1 MLIFY
6 AVDLLVPMNMT
17 GNTILI
23 TGGTSGIGLGLAQ
36 QFQDEGNTVIIAG
49 RRRALLDSISANN
62 PGIFG
67 LPLDVD
73 DPVSIKE
80 LRDTVLRDYPE
91 LNVLITAAG
100 IMRPENLLDPAHLS
114 TAEATISSNLLGP
127 IRTITALTPL
137 LVGKPDAT
145 IITVSSGLAFVPLTA
160 TPTYNATKAGIH
172 AYSEVLRQQLS
183 PAGIQ
188 VLELIPPA
196 VRTALM
202 GSEEAEN
209 AMPLAEFLSEVMAS
223 LREDP
228 EAKEILV
235 ENVKP
240 LRFAAAHG
248 TYDKIFALLADR

>member
-1 MLIFY
+1 
-6 AVDLLVPMNMT
+6 MNMT

-36 QFQDEGNTVIIAG
+36 RFQDEGNTVIIAG
-49 RRRALLDSISANN
+49 RRRALLESISANN

-73 DPVSIKE
+73 DPASINA

-100 IMRPENLLDPAHLS
+100 IMHPENLLDPAHLS

-127 IRTITALTPL
+127 IRTITALAPL

-145 IITVSSGLAFVPLTA
+145 IITVSSGLAFVPLSA

-202 GSEEAEN
+202 GSQEAEN
-209 AMPLAEFLSEVMAS
+209 AMPLDEFLSEVMS
-223 LREDP
+223 ILHEDP
-228 EAKEILV
+228 DAKEILV

-240 LRFAAAHG
+240 LRFAAAQG